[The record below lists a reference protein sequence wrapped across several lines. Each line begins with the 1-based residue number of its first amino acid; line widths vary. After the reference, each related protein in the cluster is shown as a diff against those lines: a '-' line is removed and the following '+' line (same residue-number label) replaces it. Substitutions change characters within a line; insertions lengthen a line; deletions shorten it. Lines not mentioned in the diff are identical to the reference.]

1 MKQKI
6 GTMKSP
12 NEPIT
17 DLDVAFVAFYNLVYE
32 KLETEPKRGL
42 IISKGNPN
50 QRKAY
55 WSEVMEIAH
64 MLEDFFILRKQR
76 TGRNTCEL
84 CKHWE
89 SVSEASPHIGKCKNR
104 NIHHIHKFN
113 SCKRFQGRF
122 ES

>member
-6 GTMKSP
+6 GTMKGP

-50 QRKAY
+50 QRKVY
-55 WSEVMEIAH
+55 WAEVMEIAH

-84 CKHWE
+84 CKHWK

-104 NIHHIHKFN
+104 NIYHIHKFN

>member
-6 GTMKSP
+6 GTMKDP

-17 DLDVAFVAFYNLVYE
+17 DLDVAFVAFYNLLYE
-32 KLETEPKRGL
+32 KIEKEPNKGI

-50 QRKAY
+50 QRKVR

-76 TGRNTCEL
+76 TGGDVCEL
-84 CKHWE
+84 CKHWK
-89 SVSEASPHIGKCKNR
+89 SVSEASPHLGRCERHKVN
-104 NIHHIHKFN
+104 HIHQFN
-113 SCKRFQGRF
+113 SCKRFQRRV
-122 ES
+122 

>member
-50 QRKAY
+50 QRKVY

-64 MLEDFFILRKQR
+64 MLEDFFMLRKQR
-76 TGRNTCEL
+76 TGRDTCEL

-89 SVSEASPHIGKCKNR
+89 PISEASPHIGKCNNR

>member
-6 GTMKSP
+6 GTMKSST
-12 NEPIT
+12 EPIT

-50 QRKAY
+50 QRKVY

-84 CKHWE
+84 CKRWE

-104 NIHHIHKFN
+104 NIYHIHKFN

>member
-6 GTMKSP
+6 GIMKSP

-50 QRKAY
+50 QRKVY

-64 MLEDFFILRKQR
+64 MLGDFFILRKQR
-76 TGRNTCEL
+76 TGGDVCEL
-84 CKHWE
+84 CKHWK
-89 SVSEASPHIGKCKNR
+89 SISEASPHLGRCECRKANY
-104 NIHHIHKFN
+104 IHKLD
-113 SCKRFQGRF
+113 SCKRFQRRA
-122 ES
+122 